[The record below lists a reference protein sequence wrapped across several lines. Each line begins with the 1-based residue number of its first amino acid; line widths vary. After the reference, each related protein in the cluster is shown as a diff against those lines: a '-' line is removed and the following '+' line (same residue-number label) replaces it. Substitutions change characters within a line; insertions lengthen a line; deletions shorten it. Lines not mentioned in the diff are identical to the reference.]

1 MYVSHCFLTPMPL
14 PMPLPLCL
22 CASCLPIVDWLA
34 AYCCSYWL
42 PGCLLLLVSPA
53 INRRSAGE
61 DSVKDSMK
69 AFMFY
74 KMVRDCSMLDNL
86 LSYERVDLI
95 FAESVGKADKGPK
108 GRKRLSYNQFVLAVS
123 SLAKTKFPQLDTFD
137 AFLRLCEEYVIP
149 LARRVRSACMLSICV
164 VCTAQNH

>member
-1 MYVSHCFLTPMPL
+1 MGLFLL
-14 PMPLPLCL
+14 
-22 CASCLPIVDWLA
+22 
-34 AYCCSYWL
+34 
-42 PGCLLLLVSPA
+42 SPA
-53 INRRSAGE
+53 INCRLQVLAGCHQPLAAGE

-95 FAESVGKADKGPK
+95 FAEGVGKADGGPK